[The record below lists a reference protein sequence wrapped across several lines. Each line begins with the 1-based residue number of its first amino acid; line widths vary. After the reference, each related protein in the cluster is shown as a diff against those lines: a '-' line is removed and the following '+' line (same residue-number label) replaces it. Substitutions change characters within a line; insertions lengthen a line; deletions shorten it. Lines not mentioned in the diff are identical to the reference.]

1 MDLKWVVADYI
12 HIEEAKNLAGEL
24 EIPFIAAKILVS
36 RGVINSEQANSF
48 LNPTLNMLFDPFI
61 MHGMEKGI
69 DRVIQALKQHE
80 KIMIYGDYDVD
91 GITSA
96 SLMFLVLNRLGA
108 DVSYYLPNRL
118 SEGYGISEDGLE
130 EAFKRNINLLI
141 SVDCG
146 ITAIDEVKI
155 AKERGLDCIITDHHE
170 PQTRFSGYAGL

>member
-69 DRVIQALKQHE
+69 DRVIQALAANATIPAAFTTFEYMFAPWSHVRYVK
-80 KIMIYGDYDVD
+80 GR
-91 GITSA
+91 GITMRPYKSRSKEET
-96 SLMFLVLNRLGA
+96 SLKY
-108 DVSYYLPNRL
+108 SP
-118 SEGYGISEDGLE
+118 
-130 EAFKRNINLLI
+130 
-141 SVDCG
+141 
-146 ITAIDEVKI
+146 
-155 AKERGLDCIITDHHE
+155 
-170 PQTRFSGYAGL
+170 